1 MSSLSQKANR
11 ILTMIP
17 LIRSRPGIR
26 IEEIAQGLGVP
37 AHTVLSDL
45 DAILMCGVPPY
56 LPNDYVGVYVE
67 KGAVRLSFADHF
79 KRPVT
84 LTHTEALAL
93 RLALECLPARTSRH
107 ATTLIQKLNRLLPK
121 VLQRG
126 VRRRFRL
133 AVGPGTPVPR
143 SGSKLQERIR
153 TIEQAMAQR
162 REIQVEYYTAS
173 RDTMTERPV
182 RPYAIIEHQGQ
193 WYLVAFC
200 KLRNRELP
208 FRIDR
213 IRSVRLT
220 DESFVVPE
228 SFDIETYRRPEMY
241 FPTDADINVEV
252 RLMPEF
258 ANRLR
263 GLKPEETASLFGGQP
278 AIRKTRSLPDGSLVF
293 TIAVTRPE
301 WIVSWA
307 LQHGE
312 AVEILSP
319 PDVREKVKKVCDAVL
334 EAYE

>member
-1 MSSLSQKANR
+1 MSSLRQKANR

-26 IEEIAQGLGVP
+26 IEEIAQQLGVP
-37 AHTVLSDL
+37 PRTVLSDL
-45 DAILMCGVPPY
+45 DAVLMCGVPPY
-56 LPNDYVGVYVE
+56 MPNDYVGVYVE
-67 KGAVRLSFADHF
+67 NNTVRLSFADHF
-79 KRPVT
+79 KRPIT
-84 LTHTEALAL
+84 LTPTEALAL
-93 RLALECLPARTSRH
+93 RLALECLPARASRH
-107 ATTLIQKLNRLLPK
+107 AAGLIRKLNRLAPRALH
-121 VLQRG
+121 RG

-133 AVGPGTPVPR
+133 VTGQGAPVPR
-143 SGSKLQERIR
+143 GGSKLQERIR
-153 TIEQAMAQR
+153 KVEQAVAQR
-162 REIQVEYYTAS
+162 REIRIQYYTAS
-173 RDTMTERPV
+173 RDTMTERTV

-193 WYLVAFC
+193 WYLVGFC
-200 KLRNRELP
+200 KLRSRELP
-208 FRIDR
+208 FRVDR
-213 IRSVRLT
+213 IRSVALA
-220 DESFVVPE
+220 DASFTVPE

-319 PDVREKVKKVCDAVL
+319 PDVREKVKTACDGILA
-334 EAYE
+334 AYE

>member
-1 MSSLSQKANR
+1 MSSLGQKANR

-17 LIRSRPGIR
+17 LIRSRPGIK
-26 IEEIAQGLGVP
+26 IEEIAQQLGVP
-37 AHTVLSDL
+37 AGTVLSDL

-67 KGAVRLSFADHF
+67 NGAVRLSFADHF

-93 RLALECLPARTSRH
+93 RLALECLPARTSHH
-107 ATTLIQKLNRLLPK
+107 AAKLIQKLNRLLPRA
-121 VLQRG
+121 VQRG

-133 AVGPGTPVPR
+133 AVGQEA
-143 SGSKLQERIR
+143 LQQRIR
-153 TIEQAMAQR
+153 IVEQAVAQR
-162 REIQVEYYTAS
+162 REMRIEYYTAS
-173 RDTMTERPV
+173 RDTMTERTV

-193 WYLVAFC
+193 WYVIAFC
-200 KLRNRELP
+200 SLRNKELP

-213 IRSVRLT
+213 IRSVKLT
-220 DESFVVPE
+220 DETFTVPE

-241 FPTDADINVEV
+241 FPTEADISVDV

-263 GLKPEETASLFGGQP
+263 GLKPKETASLFGGQP

-319 PDVREKVKKVCDAVL
+319 PDVREKVRTACDAIL
-334 EAYE
+334 AAYE

>member
-1 MSSLSQKANR
+1 MSSLSRKANR

-26 IEEIAQGLGVP
+26 IEEIARQLGVP
-37 AHTVLSDL
+37 PKTILSDL

-67 KGAVRLSFADHF
+67 NNTVRLSFADHF

-93 RLALECLPARTSRH
+93 RLALECLPARTSSH
-107 ATTLIQKLNRLLPK
+107 ASKLIRKLNRLLPR
-121 VLQRG
+121 VLRRD
-126 VRRRFRL
+126 VKRRFRL
-133 AVGPGTPVPR
+133 AVGQAAVR
-143 SGSKLQERIR
+143 ERMR
-153 TIEQAMAQR
+153 TIERAVALR
-162 REIQVEYYTAS
+162 REIHIEYYTAS
-173 RDTMTERPV
+173 RDTITERTV
-182 RPYAIIEHQGQ
+182 QPYAIIEHQGQ
-193 WYLVAFC
+193 WYLIAFC
-200 KLRNRELP
+200 RMRHRELP

-213 IRSVRLT
+213 IRSAKLT
-220 DESFVVPE
+220 GESFTVPE

-241 FPTDADINVEV
+241 FPTDADIDVEV

-258 ANRLR
+258 ADRVR
-263 GLKPEETASLFGGQP
+263 GQRPEETASLFGGQP
-278 AIRKTRSLPDGSLVF
+278 AIRRTRSLPDGSLVF

-319 PDVREKVKKVCDAVL
+319 PDVREKVRAACDGILAV
-334 EAYE
+334 YE

>member
-1 MSSLSQKANR
+1 MSSLGQKANR

-26 IEEIAQGLGVP
+26 IEEIAQRLGVP
-37 AHTVLSDL
+37 PHTVLSDL

-67 KGAVRLSFADHF
+67 NGAVRLSFADHF

-107 ATTLIQKLNRLLPK
+107 AATLIRKLNRLLPK
-121 VLQRG
+121 VLRRG

-133 AVGPGTPVPR
+133 AAGPGAPAR
-143 SGSKLQERIR
+143 RMQERIR
-153 TIEQAMAQR
+153 AIEQAMAQR
-162 REIQVEYYTAS
+162 REIRVEYYTAS

-213 IRSVRLT
+213 IRTVRLT
-220 DESFVVPE
+220 DELFSVPE

-263 GLKPEETASLFGGQP
+263 GLKPEETAGLFGGQP

-319 PDVREKVKKVCDAVL
+319 PDVRGKVKKVCDAVL
-334 EAYE
+334 AAYEYSQ